1 MTHEMVHVVA
11 ESSNV
16 PMRPSDA
23 ISRGAEQ
30 ARPLAEMIKSQKLSV
45 KISGREYVK
54 AEGWTTL
61 AAMNGVLAREE
72 EVIKLDDGTYI
83 ATVALVRINDGAVLT
98 RASAECGMDE
108 PMWAQRPNYAR
119 RSMAITRA
127 TGKACRIAFSWIMSL
142 AGYEVT
148 PAEEM
153 DSVAHEVRPPAQQ
166 PRPVDEVVHAT
177 VVDEGVPY
185 RPVIPFGKNKGKALA
200 ELAPQSLNWYLERI
214 QQTLAEKGKLSQID
228 QNLKEDIELEL
239 AGRAKKASDVHAK
252 QMSSEEIPF

>member
-1 MTHEMVHVVA
+1 MSQEMVHVVA
-11 ESSNV
+11 ESSNALQ
-16 PMRPSDA
+16 RPVDA

-72 EVIKLDDGTYI
+72 EVIKLEDGTYV

-153 DSVAHEVRPPAQQ
+153 DSVAHEVRPPVPM
-166 PRPVDEVVHAT
+166 PRPVDEVVHAQ
-177 VVDEGVPY
+177 VVEDDGVPF
-185 RPVIPFGKNKGKALA
+185 RPRVPWQKSDHFDKEIATLSDGAIADFIKALNKFQR
-200 ELAPQSLNWYLERI
+200 EKPLTHNNEKFLQDLEMEVASRR
-214 QQTLAEKGKLSQID
+214 S
-228 QNLKEDIELEL
+228 
-239 AGRAKKASDVHAK
+239 KK
-252 QMSSEEIPF
+252 

>member
-1 MTHEMVHVVA
+1 MSNQMVHIT
-11 ESSNV
+11 EDSSNALA
-16 PMRPSDA
+16 RPQDV

-30 ARPLAEMIKSQKLSV
+30 AKPLADLVRSQKLSV

-72 EVIKLDDGTYI
+72 EVVKLDDGTYV
-83 ATVALVRINDGAVLT
+83 ATVALVRMSDGTVLT

-108 PMWAQRPNYAR
+108 PTWAARPNYAR

-153 DSVAHEVRPPAQQ
+153 DGVVHEA
-166 PRPVDEVVHAT
+166 PRPAPAPVTHHVEAEVV
-177 VVDEGVPY
+177 DDSVPY
-185 RPVIPFGKNKGKALA
+185 RPVIPFGKNKGKPLA
-200 ELAPQSLNWYLERI
+200 ELTVASLTWYLDRI
-214 QQTLAEKGKLSQID
+214 KANFLEKGKMSTVD
-228 QNLKEDIELEL
+228 QNLKEDIEMEL
-239 AGRAKKASDVHAK
+239 ASRNKAAQDTHAK
-252 QMSSEEIPF
+252 QMASEEIPF